1 MGECGEGIE
10 RMHHGSFAARCARG
24 RARVTISFKQPRRR
38 VGRQLLPPWLPP
50 PPSPPGRFPRGSGFP
65 PGRTRL
71 AIGVGAGRPALCGAP
86 RRRPRPL

>member
-24 RARVTISFKQPRRR
+24 GARVTISFKQPRRR

-50 PPSPPGRFPRGSGFP
+50 PLPPRSLPARFGVFP

-71 AIGVGAGRPALCGAP
+71 AIGAGAGRPALCGAP

>member
-24 RARVTISFKQPRRR
+24 GARVTISFKQPRRR

-50 PPSPPGRFPRGSGFP
+50 PPPPPVASRAVRGFP
-65 PGRTRL
+65 
-71 AIGVGAGRPALCGAP
+71 AWQN
-86 RRRPRPL
+86 